1 MLTWEMHTWGWVYVA
16 SEWMIRLVML
26 VYVPQRRSP
35 AAARTWLL
43 LIFFFPWGG
52 LFLYMLIGRAFMP
65 RKRLELQARASR
77 VIRAGAEAFSERF
90 RADAVAVPAHFQQA
104 VTLAHNLGDFGILGG
119 NRVELLTDYA
129 GSIDRLVADVDA
141 ARHHVHLLYYIFADD
156 ATGRKVADALTRA
169 VKRGVTCRVLI
180 DSFGSRKTF
189 SRLVPHLRKAGVEV
203 HELLAFHLF
212 RRGAARFDL
221 RNHRKIAILDGSVG
235 YVGSQNLVDP
245 CFKKGLTFEELVVR
259 VTGPVVIQLQAVL
272 LADRYFETETQM
284 DRSEL
289 FPEPVPAGVSPA
301 QVLPSG
307 PTYQW
312 ENTHRLLVSLIHA
325 AQKRVVI
332 TTPYFIPDGALLL
345 AMQTAVLRGV
355 EVHLVVSRQVDQLL
369 VGLAQKSYYEQL
381 LEGGV
386 QVHRYYRHFLHAKHL
401 SVDDAVALIG
411 SSNIDIRSFALNAE
425 VSLLVYDPGVV
436 AALRAVQERYF
447 AYSERLTKEQWAAR
461 PLYAKVLQNS
471 ARLVDSL
478 L

>member
-1 MLTWEMHTWGWVYVA
+1 
-16 SEWMIRLVML
+16 
-26 VYVPQRRSP
+26 
-35 AAARTWLL
+35 
-43 LIFFFPWGG
+43 
-52 LFLYMLIGRAFMP
+52 
-65 RKRLELQARASR
+65 
-77 VIRAGAEAFSERF
+77 
-90 RADAVAVPAHFQQA
+90 
-104 VTLAHNLGDFGILGG
+104 
-119 NRVELLTDYA
+119 
-129 GSIDRLVADVDA
+129 
-141 ARHHVHLLYYIFADD
+141 
-156 ATGRKVADALTRA
+156 
-169 VKRGVTCRVLI
+169 
-180 DSFGSRKTF
+180 
-189 SRLVPHLRKAGVEV
+189 VEV

-221 RNHRKIAILDGSVG
+221 RNHRKIAVLDGSVG

-272 LADRYFETETQM
+272 LADRFFETETELN
-284 DRSEL
+284 RSEL
-289 FPEPVPAGVSPA
+289 FPEPVLAGVSPA

-332 TTPYFIPDGALLL
+332 TTPYFIPDDALLL
-345 AMQTAVLRGV
+345 AMQTAVMRGV

-369 VGLAQKSYYEQL
+369 VGLAQKSYYEDL
-381 LEGGV
+381 LEGGI

-436 AALRAVQERYF
+436 AALRAIQEQYF